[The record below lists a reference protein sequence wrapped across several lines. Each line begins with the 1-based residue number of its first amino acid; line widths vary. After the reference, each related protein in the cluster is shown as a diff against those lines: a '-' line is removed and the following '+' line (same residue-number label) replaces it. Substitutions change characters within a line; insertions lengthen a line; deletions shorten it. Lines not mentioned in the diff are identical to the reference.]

1 MERKLTAI
9 LYTDVKGYSRL
20 MGADEETT
28 IRTLTTYRQVMSD
41 LIPQHRGRVVD
52 ATGDNLL
59 AEFASVVD
67 AVRCATEIQREFRTR
82 NAELPPERKMEF
94 RIGVNLGDVV
104 VEGDQIYGDGI
115 NIAARLESLA
125 EGGGICISGAVYD
138 QIGNKL
144 DLEYTDL
151 GVQAMKNIAKPVQVY
166 RVQLETHASPPTMA
180 QTPVHDQAVNASPP
194 TAQRWWKAVGALLG
208 LLLILAGIGI
218 VWYRSVRAPTASQ
231 EASPQKMPT
240 RAYLMSISGPITRM
254 MAPYTRR
261 VLHQA
266 QQQGANAVILRLN
279 TLGGHVD
286 AAIQIRDVLLHSD
299 LKTITFIDKMA
310 VSAGALIALAS
321 QQIYMT
327 EGGAIGAATAMSAS
341 GQPVGEKHVP
351 ALRTLFQVTAEHHH
365 RPGEIAAAMVDKEVA
380 IPGLVA
386 AGELLRL
393 STQEALQWKVADGY
407 SKNLEALLAHLQLSS
422 RSLVRVHMNW
432 EESLVDR
439 LNSQPVSAVLLI
451 VGLLALVVELT
462 VSGLGVGGVIS
473 LLSFSLFFG
482 SHYLAGLAGW
492 EELLVIA
499 VGIVLLAAE
508 MFLIPGFGV
517 AGILGVVALGA
528 GLYFS
533 FLGSYATPA
542 EILHTGFILL
552 GVFALSAIGFGMM
565 LVFGAPTSLWS
576 RLRLKTQLAK
586 AAKAASSPQPLA
598 SFWLGAEGITVTP
611 LMPSGAGLFQD
622 TRLDIISEGAYIP
635 GATPVRIIHTE
646 GNWFVVRPI
655 ELQ

>member
-1 MERKLTAI
+1 
-9 LYTDVKGYSRL
+9 
-20 MGADEETT
+20 
-28 IRTLTTYRQVMSD
+28 
-41 LIPQHRGRVVD
+41 
-52 ATGDNLL
+52 
-59 AEFASVVD
+59 
-67 AVRCATEIQREFRTR
+67 
-82 NAELPPERKMEF
+82 
-94 RIGVNLGDVV
+94 
-104 VEGDQIYGDGI
+104 
-115 NIAARLESLA
+115 
-125 EGGGICISGAVYD
+125 
-138 QIGNKL
+138 
-144 DLEYTDL
+144 
-151 GVQAMKNIAKPVQVY
+151 
-166 RVQLETHASPPTMA
+166 
-180 QTPVHDQAVNASPP
+180 
-194 TAQRWWKAVGALLG
+194 
-208 LLLILAGIGI
+208 
-218 VWYRSVRAPTASQ
+218 
-231 EASPQKMPT
+231 
-240 RAYLMSISGPITRM
+240 
-254 MAPYTRR
+254 
-261 VLHQA
+261 
-266 QQQGANAVILRLN
+266 
-279 TLGGHVD
+279 
-286 AAIQIRDVLLHSD
+286 
-299 LKTITFIDKMA
+299 
-310 VSAGALIALAS
+310 
-321 QQIYMT
+321 
-327 EGGAIGAATAMSAS
+327 
-341 GQPVGEKHVP
+341 
-351 ALRTLFQVTAEHHH
+351 
-365 RPGEIAAAMVDKEVA
+365 MVDKEVA

-393 STQEALQWKVADGY
+393 STQEALRWKVADGY

-439 LNSQPVSAVLLI
+439 LTSQPVSAVLLI

-533 FLGSYATPA
+533 FLGSYATPT
-542 EILHTGFILL
+542 EILHTGFLLL